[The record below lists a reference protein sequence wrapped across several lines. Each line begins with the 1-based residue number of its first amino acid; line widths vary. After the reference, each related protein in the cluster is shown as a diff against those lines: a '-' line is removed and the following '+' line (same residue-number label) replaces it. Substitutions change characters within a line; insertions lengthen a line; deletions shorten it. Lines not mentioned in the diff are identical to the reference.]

1 MEFTQQEKKFNDL
14 VMEWNRKINLV
25 SRKKTDVYD
34 LISDSRLFLDLITT
48 EEPVKIAD
56 IGTGAGFPGIVIAIH
71 RPDNML
77 TLIDSINKKVNA
89 VKDIVKR
96 LGLGNVTVINSRAE
110 ELCEDRKFYK
120 TFDVVTARSVA
131 PLARLAAWSRNLL
144 KRNGKLITLKGG
156 DITGELR
163 EAERLKFV
171 RDIKLKN
178 VNGGKKFVITE
189 LF

>member
-25 SRKKTDVYD
+25 SRKKSDVYD
-34 LISDSRLFLDLITT
+34 LISDSRLFLNFIGT
-48 EEPVKIAD
+48 EGSIKIAD

-71 RPDNML
+71 RPELML

-96 LGLGNVTVINSRAE
+96 LGLKNIMVINSRAE
-110 ELCEDRKFYK
+110 ALSEDRKFHK

-131 PLARLAAWSRNLL
+131 PLSRLLEWSRDLL
-144 KRNGKLITLKGG
+144 KQNGKLITLKGG
-156 DITGELR
+156 DITAELR
-163 EAERLKFV
+163 EAERLNFV
-171 RDIKLKN
+171 RDFKLKN
-178 VNGGKKFVITE
+178 VNGGKKFVIAE
-189 LF
+189 FF